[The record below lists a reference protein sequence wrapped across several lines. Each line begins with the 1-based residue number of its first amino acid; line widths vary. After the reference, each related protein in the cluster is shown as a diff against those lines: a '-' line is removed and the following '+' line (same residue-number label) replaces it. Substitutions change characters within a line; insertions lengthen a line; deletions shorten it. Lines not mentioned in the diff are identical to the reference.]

1 MNTMNLKKESNNDM
15 KKLEITFSHQKRF
28 GQYFSGDRV
37 AALLSL
43 LLPQGQQYHSIID
56 PMAGKGDLL
65 NAIVSKATQ
74 NAHILG
80 VEIDE
85 PVAAVCQKRLPQA
98 TIICED
104 AFRSKAI
111 VTEKGWDLVI
121 TNPPYVRYQ
130 LQNDDNSIMPTG
142 KSIRNNLFSLLNQL
156 PYLDA
161 EEK

>member
-1 MNTMNLKKESNNDM
+1 MS
-15 KKLEITFSHQKRF
+15 
-28 GQYFSGDRV
+28 
-37 AALLSL
+37 
-43 LLPQGQQYHSIID
+43 
-56 PMAGKGDLL
+56 
-65 NAIVSKATQ
+65 
-74 NAHILG
+74 
-80 VEIDE
+80 
-85 PVAAVCQKRLPQA
+85 QA

-161 EEK
+161 EEKRLLRQITQNYSGLSYVPR